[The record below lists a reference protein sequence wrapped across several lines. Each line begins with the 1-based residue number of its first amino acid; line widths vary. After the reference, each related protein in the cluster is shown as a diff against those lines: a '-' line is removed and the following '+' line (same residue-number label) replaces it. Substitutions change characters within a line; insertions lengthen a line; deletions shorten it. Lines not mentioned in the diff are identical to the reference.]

1 MLYGVVMQLIQSRV
15 SAVLAQCVLTITF
28 MCMLSAVPAAQAQDS
43 LAPQEIAGE
52 RYYAAF
58 PLSITVDGSFQD
70 WTGVPKAQVA
80 DGPQPA
86 PDPTVDGSL
95 TFAVAADMEN
105 LYLWIDVVDANIV
118 SGMHGVEY
126 WFEDS
131 VEIYINT
138 TGEMSRTSYAPGV
151 VQINIPAI
159 NVGRPISE
167 TVVAGINSASVN
179 TRAVVV
185 KTDRGYA
192 IEAAVPLVSSVW
204 QITPQN
210 GGALGFNIQLNG
222 ATELDRDIKLSWSV
236 RDRASDQS
244 YQNPS
249 VFGRLEFYQIAG
261 STLPTA
267 VPTVP
272 ALTAAPPTVAAP
284 PTQAAP
290 PDVSTPGGIF
300 EVRGSTIYDP
310 AGNPF
315 VAKGVNVSGSN
326 WVWTRPTA
334 SDADQIVDCWNF
346 NLVRV
351 NSFLFRGEQPWQQYD
366 VNNDLEQIV
375 RAFTERGV
383 VVVFEAHD
391 RIGGYY
397 QGGELDQLVS
407 WFTDL
412 ATRYRDNPY
421 VWFDVMNEPGGRN
434 SIDVDNWLN
443 VHRSVIRAIRE
454 TAGNNNIIIVEG
466 AHGGQDAGNWESGP
480 VPEENSAILQY
491 ADEVRSFDGQTYGNI
506 VFSIHPYDQWNSG
519 DARMADFFDRV
530 LAQDL
535 ALIVG
540 EYGVQTNADTR
551 AATQSIFN
559 TAVPRNIG
567 RIVWHWDGGDD
578 NDLTQNTSQGGGWEI
593 DNCQSPTNLSWL
605 GNLVWQ
611 DNHS

>member
-1 MLYGVVMQLIQSRV
+1 
-15 SAVLAQCVLTITF
+15 
-28 MCMLSAVPAAQAQDS
+28 MLSAVPAAQAQDS

-261 STLPTA
+261 STPPTA

-272 ALTAAPPTVAAP
+272 APTAAPPTVAAP